1 VTLEAPALVVTAPA
15 PASATRPSTRR
26 VVALGVAGGL
36 VPSPSAVVVLLAGF
50 ALGRSWFA
58 LLLVVAFGLG
68 MAATLCITGLV
79 VVRAGHLFERLGS
92 GASAPRAVTLARSAM
107 PLIAAATIV
116 GAGVLIAV
124 RSVLAM

>member
-1 VTLEAPALVVTAPA
+1 VTLAASAPVVTTRV
-15 PASATRPSTRR
+15 PASPERPSTRR

-68 MAATLCITGLV
+68 MAGTLCITGLIV
-79 VVRAGHLFERLGS
+79 LRAGHLFDRLGS
-92 GASAPRAVTLARSAM
+92 RASAPRAVTVARRAM
-107 PLIAAATIV
+107 PMIAAATII
-116 GAGVLIAV
+116 GAGVWIAI

>member
-1 VTLEAPALVVTAPA
+1 VTLAAPARVVKAPA
-15 PASATRPSTRR
+15 PASTRRPSTRR

-68 MAATLCITGLV
+68 MAGTLCITGLV

-92 GASAPRAVTLARSAM
+92 GASAPRAVTVARRAM

-116 GAGVLIAV
+116 GAGVWIAI